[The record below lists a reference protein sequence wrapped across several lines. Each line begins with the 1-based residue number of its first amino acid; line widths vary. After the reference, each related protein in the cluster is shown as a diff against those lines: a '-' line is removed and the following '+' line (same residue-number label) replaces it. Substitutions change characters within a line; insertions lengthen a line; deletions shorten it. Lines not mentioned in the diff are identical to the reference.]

1 MVLNIFLRKVVD
13 ICTRRNSWTFNILLV
28 SNQPIKHL
36 KYLKKDVLVDTVP
49 VTFSFKA
56 KTRKR
61 IKKYSTDTDNGP
73 TGDKSTSRPTEPT
86 SSSNAT
92 SREKIVSDD
101 RLEIMDKLNSPYK
114 FQLLFRGS
122 RDGLS
127 GEKFYEICDNQNRT
141 VTIIKVKDGSEIL
154 GGYNKVEWRSDGS
167 YGTTKDSIIFS
178 FNNDDRIE
186 NYILSRV
193 MNECYATDF

>member
-61 IKKYSTDTDNGP
+61 IEKYPTDTDNGP
-73 TGDKSTSRPTEPT
+73 TGDKSTPRLTEPT
-86 SSSNAT
+86 SSL
-92 SREKIVSDD
+92 VSDSMTIL
-101 RLEIMDKLNSPYK
+101 RSLFKYAKEIERRPNNRNVNVNNNLYSHRMLH
-114 FQLLFRGS
+114 Q
-122 RDGLS
+122 
-127 GEKFYEICDNQNRT
+127 EKKSCLMT
-141 VTIIKVKDGSEIL
+141 
-154 GGYNKVEWRSDGS
+154 GYLDDSLAARPSN
-167 YGTTKDSIIFS
+167 TK
-178 FNNDDRIE
+178 
-186 NYILSRV
+186 
-193 MNECYATDF
+193 